1 MRISYMKRYFFK
13 IFLAIVVW
21 VGILVAVVNGFSKD
35 LMGKEIISL
44 HQSILGQS
52 ANRLGENIRD
62 LKNTVGKLAEN
73 AEVIEWMS
81 GEKEYEEMVHSFI
94 QNEIFGNY
102 KKGNKF
108 RIYLYDMEGILYGSD
123 RLQVNWEQ
131 IQSMTSQVSGF
142 ITERESGTDIW
153 LLGPVC
159 SEIEE
164 GLYRYSFYLL
174 REVCDL
180 VTGER
185 KGYVL
190 MQCSETALYDN
201 YMDLISKSRDYCITD
216 AEGRIISARNKSTI
230 GKKYEKNEI
239 HIENREP
246 LGKGYGLSEA
256 FENSVYFYE
265 NISGTEWYL
274 VENADLQHI
283 FAPLNRAAKI
293 SFGLVMLFAVCF
305 LPASFLM
312 LRVILKP
319 IDSIKNKMKK
329 VADGNLEI
337 QILEEE
343 KGKGELSEI
352 ADSFNDMVGKLRS
365 QVEEIKQIE
374 RKRHLL
380 QLDFLQT
387 QINPHFI
394 YNTLSSIRFYVEM
407 GKNEEAEQMLIDF
420 SKILRKTLSSSEK
433 FISFKEEL
441 ETLNYYIDLQRARYR
456 DRFEVEFE
464 IDEQTL
470 PCIVPDFVMQPIVE
484 NAIFYSLKEKQVC
497 HIKIRSYIE
506 EMKLYVSI
514 QDDGIGM
521 NEDKINQVLE
531 KGMNM
536 NKVGIRNV
544 QERLRLN
551 FGEPYGL
558 KILSQEGV
566 GTEVILMMPI
576 AVRGTERDE
585 DTDCR

>member
-1 MRISYMKRYFFK
+1 MRFSYMKRYFFK
-13 IFLAIVVW
+13 IFLAVVVL
-21 VGILVAVVNGFSKD
+21 VGILVAIVNGFSKN
-35 LMGKEIISL
+35 LMGREIISL
-44 HQSILGQS
+44 HQSILSQS

-62 LKNTVGKLAEN
+62 LKDTVGRLAEN
-73 AEVIEWMS
+73 AEVIEWLA
-81 GEKEYEEMVHSFI
+81 GKTEHEETVHSFI

-108 RIYLYDMEGILYGSD
+108 RIYLYDMEGILYSSD
-123 RLQVNWEQ
+123 RIQVTWEQ
-131 IQSMTSQVSGF
+131 IQPVISQISQFMTEGEF
-142 ITERESGTDIW
+142 GTDIC
-153 LLGPVC
+153 LYGPVC

-180 VTGER
+180 VTGELE
-185 KGYVL
+185 GYVL

-201 YMDLISKSRDYCITD
+201 YMDLLSKNRDYCITD
-216 AEGRIISARNKSTI
+216 AEGKIISARNKSTI
-230 GKKYEKNEI
+230 GESYEKNEI
-239 HIENREP
+239 RIENREP
-246 LGKGYGLSEA
+246 LGKGYGISET
-256 FENSVYFYE
+256 FKNSVYFYE
-265 NISGTEWYL
+265 NISGTKWYL
-274 VENADLQHI
+274 IENADLQHI
-283 FAPLNRAAKI
+283 FAPLNRAVKI
-293 SFGLVMLFAVCF
+293 SFGLMLLFIVCF
-305 LPASFLM
+305 LPVTFLT
-312 LRVILKP
+312 LKVILKP
-319 IDSIKNKMKK
+319 IDSIKNKMKT
-329 VADGNLEI
+329 VADGNLEV
-337 QILEEE
+337 QIREEE

-352 ADSFNDMVGKLRS
+352 ADSFNDMVGKLKS

-433 FISFKEEL
+433 FISLREEL

-456 DRFEVEFE
+456 DRFEVEFD
-464 IDEQTL
+464 IDEKTL

-484 NAIFYSLKEKQVC
+484 NAIFYSLKEKQIC
-497 HIKIRSYIE
+497 HIRIRSYME
-506 EMKLYVSI
+506 KKRLYVSVR
-514 QDDGIGM
+514 DDGIGM
-521 NEDKINQVLE
+521 NEDKISQVLE

-558 KILSQEGV
+558 KILSQEGM
-566 GTEVILMMPI
+566 GTEVILMMP
-576 AVRGTERDE
+576 VTMRGAEKDE
-585 DTDCR
+585 NTDCR